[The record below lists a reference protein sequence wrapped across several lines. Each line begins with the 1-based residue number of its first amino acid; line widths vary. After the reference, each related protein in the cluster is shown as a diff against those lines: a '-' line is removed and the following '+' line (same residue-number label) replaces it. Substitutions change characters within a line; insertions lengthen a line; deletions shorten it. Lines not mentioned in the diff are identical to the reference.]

1 MAEAKRK
8 PYAKKKQVSR
18 DNSVSDND
26 TSSTVRPTV
35 GAHSHP
41 LPAITDASEKGVRRN
56 NSPAHEGGRL
66 RHLEGRLNVTDQ
78 SNKALLEELVRLQGE
93 LKGSIRR
100 NEDTLREEREERL
113 VLSEKIRSANN
124 LYTQMMMRV
133 ARAEEKLESEH
144 NTVGTLVNHTKQMEQ
159 ALLGNQQQLLSRR
172 EQLHV
177 HVERVKDDMEDV
189 RESQEQ
195 LQKNMRALIDD
206 VRTMKSKHEVQTV
219 QFGTLVQEIRQRMK
233 KIEGDTNSAMSS
245 LKKQHDDQNT
255 KEANSLQFKSIVE
268 ARLADIKEITSEL
281 RRRIEAEEG
290 ERRAASQQNQLSIE
304 QLRAVVQESH
314 HQREQELYAQSMN
327 SKEKEDLL
335 ENERSMIASKLAE
348 LSDEQSKKML
358 QKEIR
363 LREDAQSKF
372 TLLEKK
378 LREEQA
384 ARLVFEKAQREE
396 MERRWQSLKA
406 YIDEEAQSSR
416 QAQQVAQA
424 RTDQSLVRLNES
436 ITLLERQMEEGRKA
450 IEQVLH
456 AEITSRQSQSEK
468 LSIRCNQLQDK
479 LNMAISTLQQAVGG
493 VNSQVSDSVSKAKEE
508 LISMMDKNSN
518 TGVKGLADMDTRLAK
533 LNKRVGEMEDVL
545 SKLEKRIKKVDSQKK
560 EHGKLDKDDR
570 DRSIS
575 QMASWR
581 QDTDEQ
587 FRELQNKL
595 RPLPDEIAL
604 LQRQIAGLKA
614 DLEAKEEEE
623 RRKAAE
629 QPPPPFVRET
639 EPEPEPAPTPTPSPR
654 AAAEEPEDTADLR
667 NKVQKLEEE
676 VQQTSSQ
683 VAKLENTV
691 ETLRTVLTQKIQS
704 EAQTRGDSIEEL
716 KEQLQQINSTE

>member
-1 MAEAKRK
+1 
-8 PYAKKKQVSR
+8 
-18 DNSVSDND
+18 
-26 TSSTVRPTV
+26 
-35 GAHSHP
+35 
-41 LPAITDASEKGVRRN
+41 
-56 NSPAHEGGRL
+56 
-66 RHLEGRLNVTDQ
+66 
-78 SNKALLEELVRLQGE
+78 
-93 LKGSIRR
+93 
-100 NEDTLREEREERL
+100 
-113 VLSEKIRSANN
+113 
-124 LYTQMMMRV
+124 
-133 ARAEEKLESEH
+133 
-144 NTVGTLVNHTKQMEQ
+144 
-159 ALLGNQQQLLSRR
+159 
-172 EQLHV
+172 
-177 HVERVKDDMEDV
+177 
-189 RESQEQ
+189 
-195 LQKNMRALIDD
+195 
-206 VRTMKSKHEVQTV
+206 
-219 QFGTLVQEIRQRMK
+219 
-233 KIEGDTNSAMSS
+233 MSS

-255 KEANSLQFKSIVE
+255 KEANSFQFKSIME

-281 RRRIEAEEG
+281 RRRIEAEES
-290 ERRAASQQNQLSIE
+290 ERRTASQQNQLSIE
-304 QLRAVVQESH
+304 QLRTVVQESH

-335 ENERSMIASKLAE
+335 ESERNMIASKLAE

-363 LREDAQSKF
+363 LREDAQAKF
-372 TLLEKK
+372 VLLEKK

-384 ARLVFEKAQREE
+384 ARLVFERTQREE
-396 MERRWQSLKA
+396 MDKRWQSLKA
-406 YIDEEAQSSR
+406 YIDEEAQSAR

-468 LSIRCNQLQDK
+468 LSTRCNQLQDK
-479 LNMAISTLQQAVGG
+479 LNMAISTLQQALGG
-493 VNSQVSDSVSKAKEE
+493 VNSQVSDSVAKAKEE
-508 LISMMDKNSN
+508 LIGMMDENSN
-518 TGVKGLADMDTRLAK
+518 TGIKGLANMDTRLAK
-533 LNKRVGEMEDVL
+533 LNKRIGEMEGVL
-545 SKLEKRIKKVDSQKK
+545 SKLEKHGKVDK
-560 EHGKLDKDDR
+560 EDR
-570 DRSIS
+570 DRSLE
-575 QMASWR
+575 QVDSWR

-587 FRELQNKL
+587 FRELQDKL

-604 LQRQIAGLKA
+604 LQRQLAALKA

-629 QPPPPFVRET
+629 RPRSPFVRET
-639 EPEPEPAPTPTPSPR
+639 EPELEPEPVPVPVP
-654 AAAEEPEDTADLR
+654 EEQEDTGDLR

-716 KEQLQQINSTE
+716 KEQLLKINATE

>member
-1 MAEAKRK
+1 MANPPWNKGPVQSTSTAISYARK
-8 PYAKKKQVSR
+8 
-18 DNSVSDND
+18 
-26 TSSTVRPTV
+26 RPTV

-41 LPAITDASEKGVRRN
+41 LPAITDSSEKGVRRN
-56 NSPAHEGGRL
+56 NSPAHEGGGRL

-177 HVERVKDDMEDV
+177 HVERVKDDMEDM

-219 QFGTLVQEIRQRMK
+219 QFGTVVQEIRQRMK

-255 KEANSLQFKSIVE
+255 KEANSFQFKSIME

-281 RRRIEAEEG
+281 RRRIEAEES
-290 ERRAASQQNQLSIE
+290 ERRTASQQNQLSIE
-304 QLRAVVQESH
+304 QLRTVVQESH

-335 ENERSMIASKLAE
+335 ESERNMIASKLAE

-363 LREDAQSKF
+363 LREDAQAKF
-372 TLLEKK
+372 VLLEKK

-384 ARLVFEKAQREE
+384 ARLVFERTQREE
-396 MERRWQSLKA
+396 MDKRWQSLKA
-406 YIDEEAQSSR
+406 YIDEEAQSAR

-468 LSIRCNQLQDK
+468 LSTRCNQLQDK
-479 LNMAISTLQQAVGG
+479 LNMAISTLQQALGG
-493 VNSQVSDSVSKAKEE
+493 VNSQVSDSVAKAKEE
-508 LISMMDKNSN
+508 LIGMMDENSN
-518 TGVKGLADMDTRLAK
+518 TGIKGLANMDTRLAK
-533 LNKRVGEMEDVL
+533 LNKRIGEMEGVL
-545 SKLEKRIKKVDSQKK
+545 SKLEKHGKVDK
-560 EHGKLDKDDR
+560 EDR
-570 DRSIS
+570 DRSLE
-575 QMASWR
+575 QVDSWR

-587 FRELQNKL
+587 FRELQDKL

-604 LQRQIAGLKA
+604 LQRQLAALKA

-629 QPPPPFVRET
+629 RPRSPFVRET
-639 EPEPEPAPTPTPSPR
+639 EPELEPEP
-654 AAAEEPEDTADLR
+654 EPERVPVPEEQEDTGDLR

-716 KEQLQQINSTE
+716 KEQLLKINATE